1 MVTESIADAE
11 SIVLMIGHS
20 HLHVAMIAE
29 DDRSHGSV
37 GEGWKRAREEGND
50 EEERSGGP
58 MFDPPVYK
66 QRYTAVLELS
76 RRQEPKT
83 VSLHN
88 LHCFV
93 GRLKKEAKNTCRS

>member
-1 MVTESIADAE
+1 MLQLKSASYTSIKNLFFLITEFILCFMYE
-11 SIVLMIGHS
+11 WLLMIGHS
-20 HLHVAMIAE
+20 HFHVVMIAE
-29 DDRSHGSV
+29 DDCSV
-37 GEGWKRAREEGND
+37 GEGLKRTREEGDD

-66 QRYTAVLELS
+66 QRYTAVLELA

-88 LHCFV
+88 L
-93 GRLKKEAKNTCRS
+93 LL